1 MHMIVE
7 LSATEV
13 LEEVDAFPILARQ
26 RELVDPNT
34 RVGVAGDQE
43 RHTILHAEEHQI
55 LSAPGHGDF

>member
-13 LEEVDAFPILARQ
+13 LEEVQILARR

-43 RHTILHAEEHQI
+43 RHAILHAEEHQI
-55 LSAPGHGDF
+55 LSAPGHGDFY